1 MTEYRLFDRV
11 QWDSAAGELAGTI
24 VNILLS
30 PNSAGDIV
38 PWIDLETDRTT
49 IRLCATTGN
58 LKAMKVRHELET
70 V

>member
-11 QWDSAAGELAGTI
+11 EWNSAAGLLSGTI

-30 PNSAGDIV
+30 PNAAGDIV
-38 PWIDLETDRTT
+38 PWLDLETDLTT

-58 LKAMKVRHELET
+58 LKAMQVRHELET